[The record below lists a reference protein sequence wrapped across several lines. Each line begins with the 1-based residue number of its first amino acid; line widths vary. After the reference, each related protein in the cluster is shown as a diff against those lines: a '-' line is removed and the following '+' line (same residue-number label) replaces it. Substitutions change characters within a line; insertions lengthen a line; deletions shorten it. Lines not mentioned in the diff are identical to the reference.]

1 MNTGNSSQQQEAG
14 TVVIYITDNGLR
26 LAESLRGL
34 YPDALTVKF
43 GVAAVHELWKGY
55 KNLIFIMAAGIVV
68 RTIAPLVKDKKTDP
82 AVVVLDEKGRFA
94 ISLLSGHLGGAN
106 RLAGEIAGFLGGE
119 AVITTASDI
128 NGMTSIDIWARD
140 NNLTI
145 ENWNQLPAVSSRLLK
160 KGSLKVYSEADLPLP
175 PDFSATAD
183 SGSADILITNKSSF
197 YGKKSG
203 QFIMRPGNIVVG
215 FGCNSNTQAEEI
227 EDVVNKIFGEN
238 NLSFSS
244 IHSIATLDKKG
255 KEPGLI
261 AFAGKHNIKVSV
273 FTPEEL
279 NRVKGISRSEA
290 AFRATGANAVA
301 EPAALLAA
309 GAGRLLLN
317 KQKSGNVTIALAE
330 IKGYG
335 EELMKREKGAAE
347 QHIGRIY
354 IVGTGP
360 GDMKHITPL
369 AQDAIRKSDVIVG
382 YNTYL
387 TLIEGLIKGKEIYST
402 GMTREV
408 DRCKKAVELAKSGR
422 SVSVISGG
430 DPGVYAMAG
439 LVFEVLREEERKNGS
454 MEAKHCGTS
463 KLPNFQTSGLAVEV
477 IPGISALNAC
487 AARLGAPL
495 MHDFASISL
504 SDRLTSWDL
513 IEKRLEAAS
522 MADFVIVIYNPKSMG
537 RTEQIRKAQEIILR
551 HRDSETPVGI
561 VKGAMRDDE
570 KVVLTTLGEMT
581 ECDIDMQTT
590 VIVGN
595 SNTFRWNDWMITPRG
610 YEKKF
615 KV

>member
-1 MNTGNSSQQQEAG
+1 MNTGNSSQQQEAR

-43 GVAAVHELWKGY
+43 GVAAVYELWKGY

-160 KGSLKVYSEADLPLP
+160 KGSLKVYSEADLLLP
-175 PDFSATAD
+175 PDLSATAV

-197 YGKKSG
+197 YGKKRG

-227 EDVVNKIFGEN
+227 EEVVRKIFGEN

-261 AFAGKHNIKVSV
+261 AFAGKHNIRVSV

-309 GAGRLLLN
+309 GADRLLLN
-317 KQKSGNVTIALAE
+317 KQKCGNVTIALAE
-330 IKGYG
+330 IKGCG
-335 EELMKREKGAAE
+335 EELMKREKGSAE

-369 AQDAIRKSDVIVG
+369 AQDAIKKSDVIVG

-551 HRDSETPVGI
+551 HRNSETPVGI

-581 ECDIDMQTT
+581 DCVIDMQTT

>member
-1 MNTGNSSQQQEAG
+1 MNTGNSSQKLEVR
-14 TVVIYITDNGLR
+14 TVVIYITDNGLT

-34 YPDALTVKF
+34 YPDARTVKF
-43 GVAAVHELWKGY
+43 GAAAVHELWKEY

-128 NGMTSIDIWARD
+128 NGMTSMDIWARD

-160 KGSLKVYSEADLPLP
+160 KGSLKVYSEADMLLP

-183 SGSADILITNKSSF
+183 SGSADILITNKRDF
-197 YGKKSG
+197 YGKKRG
-203 QFIMRPGNIVVG
+203 QFIMRPGNIVIG

-227 EDVVNKIFGEN
+227 EEVVRKVFEEN
-238 NLSFSS
+238 NLSSSS

-261 AFAGKHNIKVSV
+261 AFAGKHNIRVSV

-309 GAGRLLLN
+309 GADRLLLN

-330 IKGYG
+330 IKGHG
-335 EELMKREKGAAE
+335 EKLMKREKGAAE

-369 AQDAIRKSDVIVG
+369 AQDAIKKSDVIVG

-387 TLIEGLIKGKEIYST
+387 TLIAGLIKGKEIYST

-422 SVSVISGG
+422 TVSVISGG

-439 LVFEVLREEERKNGS
+439 LVFEILREEERKNGN

-463 KLPNFQTSGLAVEV
+463 KLPDFQTSRLAVEV

-551 HRDSETPVGI
+551 HRNSETPVGI

-581 ECDIDMQTT
+581 DCDIDMQTT

-595 SNTFRWNDWMITPRG
+595 SNTFKWNDWMITPRG

-615 KV
+615 KS